1 MDICDAA
8 LVCAA
13 WNVKE
18 AETARAAY
26 IYIIFFQEQICEICD
41 NTVFGKFHG
50 FSRSIFQI
58 WTVFLSYSEMV

>member
-18 AETARAAY
+18 AERESVRHVY
-26 IYIIFFQEQICEICD
+26 IFFQEQICEICD

>member
-18 AETARAAY
+18 AEKGRAA

-41 NTVFGKFHG
+41 NSVFGKFHG

-58 WTVFLSYSEMV
+58 WTVFLFYFEMVK